1 MIQAFL
7 SRCCWRSPRRH
18 FDLHRI
24 DHVPP
29 PLFPT
34 VKQRNYQKSVSLLA
48 FAWLSLRRAT
58 VYAHDLSWYRLLLIM
73 SDTDFNSS
81 RAAMPKILGM
91 PRWLAFSL
99 LTLLVWGAWGGVSK
113 LASGGVDANTNQV
126 FFTFGLLPL
135 ILFVWRSSRAKTRG
149 EGRRIGIAWAFLTG
163 ILGGTGNIAFF
174 HALVM
179 GGKAS
184 IVAPVTALF
193 PLVTVVLA
201 VTLLHERIGTAQKMG
216 LVLALGAIYLLSM

>member
-1 MIQAFL
+1 M
-7 SRCCWRSPRRH
+7 
-18 FDLHRI
+18 
-24 DHVPP
+24 
-29 PLFPT
+29 
-34 VKQRNYQKSVSLLA
+34 
-48 FAWLSLRRAT
+48 
-58 VYAHDLSWYRLLLIM
+58 YAHDLSSYRLPLMM
-73 SDTDFNSS
+73 SDADFNSS

-99 LTLLVWGAWGGVSK
+99 LTILVWGAWGGVSK
-113 LASGGVDANTNQV
+113 VASGGVDADTNQV

-135 ILFVWRSSRAKTRG
+135 ILLVWRSSRAKTRR

-193 PLVTVVLA
+193 PLVTVILA
-201 VTLLHERIGTAQKMG
+201 VTLLHERIGTAQKIG
-216 LVLALGAIYLLSM
+216 LLLALGAIYLLSM